1 MSKEIILSGN
11 LFLKMIINGV
21 ANFKAH
27 IKEINDLNVFPIPD
41 GDTGENMFMTLKG
54 GLQEVLKLKSNSI
67 NTIANTLSNGMLLKA
82 RGNSGVILS
91 QLFAGFSKGL
101 CEKED
106 ATLDEICI
114 AMESAVKQAYLAV
127 SQPVEGTMLTVA
139 RETCEKAKNI
149 CNQVKNI
156 DEFFG
161 CCLEEL
167 KRSLDNTPNML
178 PVLKEAGVVDSGG
191 AGLYYLWQGMLFVL
205 ENKIIEESKE
215 EIDNLNSQNNS
226 NNDIDYSKFNQD
238 SIMKYGYCTECLLQ
252 LQTIKVNVNDF
263 DVNTIIE
270 YLETIGDSVVAF
282 KTGSIVKI
290 HVHTLVPYKVLE
302 FCQRF
307 GEFLN
312 VKIENMTLQHNGIK
326 KETNVTSKEDDE
338 VFAKKRP
345 HKKYGLI
352 TVAMGKG
359 LIDAFYEM
367 GADIV
372 IDGGQT
378 KNPSVEEFLK
388 AFNEVNADEIFVLPN
403 NSNIILAAK
412 NAIDVYYNDTSDKEI
427 DKNDEKKSIIHLIET
442 KNLGQAYSI
451 LSMLDYSV
459 DDGKVIAKNMKGEML
474 GSITAQITTSVRDA
488 SLNGVSIKS
497 GEYIGFTNKEMKVSG
512 PNKLKVFE
520 EMLETLELDDKG
532 FIVVVYGM
540 DITKEEKLKTK
551 DLVVNK
557 YKDIEFYELDGG
569 QEVYDYILIVE

>member
-156 DEFFG
+156 DEFFE

-167 KRSLDNTPNML
+167 KRSLDNTPDML

-205 ENKIIEESKE
+205 ENKIIEESEE
-215 EIDNLNSQNNS
+215 EINNLNSQNNS

-290 HVHTLVPYKVLE
+290 HVHTLAPYKVLE

-459 DDGKVIAKNMKGEML
+459 DDGKVIAENMKGEML

-488 SLNGVSIKS
+488 SLNGISIKS